1 MKIDGRFNIPDFN
14 TYNDVKDVRGTQS
27 VDSFSSRIESMAA
40 SDTQAPAI
48 SPLRSAL
55 TDIAKSVDM
64 NNSVMSRVAIDRAAR
79 AIVSGLIGPE
89 VQNRINVEAMLDR
102 ISDFAQNDPVLSQRL
117 RSVLERLA

>member
-27 VDSFSSRIESMAA
+27 VDSFSSRIESIVTNTE
-40 SDTQAPAI
+40 SPAI
-48 SPLRSAL
+48 SPLRSVL

-79 AIVSGLIGPE
+79 AIISRLIGPE

-117 RSVLERLA
+117 RGILEHLA